1 VLEDP
6 LTKSISPSVFREDM
20 CNMGLWHSL
29 RFQTIKGPKAKEF
42 VSVQR
47 CVLWLLNLSEIDRN
61 EIDRDDKI
69 CSIH

>member
-6 LTKSISPSVFREDM
+6 LTKSISPSALREHI

-29 RFQTIKGPKAKEF
+29 RFQIIKGLKAKEF

-47 CVLWLLNLSEIDRN
+47 CVL
-61 EIDRDDKI
+61 
-69 CSIH
+69 